1 MTGNP
6 FAAIIARAKERPA
19 RIAFPE
25 AEDPRTLA
33 AAARLVREGIA
44 RPILV
49 GSKEAISAAARGAA
63 IDLAGIAIEDPRAS
77 AHVALVAHAI
87 ADAIRGSATSPDEA
101 AAWLSD
107 PVYFADAMVRA
118 GLAEGCVSGARHTT
132 SETLRAALRVL
143 RPAPGV
149 ALVSSFF
156 LMALREP
163 TRAGD
168 DLLAF
173 ADCGLVPDPDATE
186 LADIALRTA
195 ESFRAL
201 TGNEPR
207 VALLSFSTRGS
218 ASHQKVDK
226 VRRATELLRAKAPGF
241 PFDGE
246 LQLDAA
252 IVPEVAIRKAPG
264 SAVAGRANTL
274 IFPDLDSGNIGYK
287 LTQRLAGAIA
297 VGPILQG
304 LSRPANDLSRGCT
317 PDDITL
323 VAAVTSLQSAG

>member
-1 MTGNP
+1 
-6 FAAIIARAKERPA
+6 
-19 RIAFPE
+19 
-25 AEDPRTLA
+25 
-33 AAARLVREGIA
+33 VREEIA

-49 GSKEAISAAARGAA
+49 GGKEAIVAAARGAA
-63 IDLAGIAIEDPRAS
+63 IDLTGIVVEDPQAS

-87 ADAIRGSATSPDEA
+87 ADAIRGTATSPDDA

-118 GLAEGCVSGARHTT
+118 GLADGCVSGAVHTT
-132 SETLRAALRVL
+132 AETLRAALKVL

-163 TRAGD
+163 TPAGD

-173 ADCGLVPDPDATE
+173 ADCGLVPDPDARE

-201 TGNEPR
+201 TGREPR

-218 ASHQKVDK
+218 AKHEKVDK
-226 VRRATELLRAKAPGF
+226 VTRATELLREQAPGF

-252 IVPEVAIRKAPG
+252 IVPEVAGRKAPG

-274 IFPDLDSGNIGYK
+274 IFPDLNSGNIGYK
-287 LTQRLAGAIA
+287 LTQRLAGATA

-304 LSRPANDLSRGCT
+304 LSRPANDLSRGCSS
-317 PDDITL
+317 DDIVL
-323 VAAVTSLQSAG
+323 AAAVTSLQAAG

>member
-1 MTGNP
+1 MSTDP
-6 FAAIIARAKERPA
+6 FATLIARAKERPL
-19 RIAFPE
+19 RIALPE
-25 AEDPRTLA
+25 AEDLRTLA
-33 AAARLVREGIA
+33 AADRLAREGIA

-49 GSKEAISAAARGAA
+49 GSRDAIATAARGAA
-63 IDLAGIAIEDPRAS
+63 IDLAGIAVEDPQAS
-77 AHVALVAHAI
+77 AHIALVAHAI
-87 ADAIRGSATSPDEA
+87 ADAIRGTATTPDEA
-101 AAWLSD
+101 ATWLSD

-118 GLAEGCVSGARHTT
+118 GLAEGCVSGAAHSTAQ
-132 SETLRAALRVL
+132 TLRAALKVL
-143 RPAPGV
+143 RPRPGV

-156 LMALREP
+156 LMGLREP
-163 TRAGD
+163 TRGGD

-186 LADIALRTA
+186 LADIAMRTA

-201 TGNEPR
+201 TGREPR

-218 ASHQKVDK
+218 AKHPRVDK
-226 VRRATELLRAKAPGF
+226 VRHATEILRAGSPGLVV
-241 PFDGE
+241 DGE

-252 IVPEVAIRKAPG
+252 IVPEVAGRKAPG
-264 SAVAGRANTL
+264 SPLAGRANTL

-323 VAAVTSLQSAG
+323 VAAVTSLQAAG